1 MEDHKMLKT
10 NSKKARENLQRY
22 ILANT
27 DVSNYYDLKQPET
40 FKDAAKIIIDTFRAE
55 YYSKPEDF
63 KYWRNNEKAAFESWT
78 SGLPSILDCCYW
90 YNRPAVDD
98 LGNILDQTKEERNK
112 YSEESACKMLTKLIY
127 REIVREA

>member
-1 MEDHKMLKT
+1 MYKT
-10 NSKKARENLQRY
+10 NSKAARENLRKY
-22 ILANT
+22 IIDNV
-27 DVSNYYDLKQPET
+27 DVCNYPGTKEPET
-40 FKDAAKIIIDTFRAE
+40 FTQAARLILGTFRKE
-55 YYSKPEDF
+55 YYSSAESKRYF
-63 KYWRNNEKAAFESWT
+63 HNNEYAAFESWA

-98 LGNILDQTKEERNK
+98 LGEILNQTKEERNK